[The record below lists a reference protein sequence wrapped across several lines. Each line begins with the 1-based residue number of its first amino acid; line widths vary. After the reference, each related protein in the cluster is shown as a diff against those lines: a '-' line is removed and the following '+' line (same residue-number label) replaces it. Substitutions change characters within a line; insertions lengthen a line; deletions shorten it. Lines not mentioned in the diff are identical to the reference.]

1 MPIRPRRN
9 RSRSHPRRALVLA
22 AGFGSRLDPLTQ
34 LVPKPVVPLWGE
46 SLVSRVLRH
55 LEAWGV
61 EHVVVNLHHAA
72 DETRRAVERA
82 RPAGMELAFSHE
94 PLILGT
100 GGALRAA
107 AWHFSDGQPFWIVN
121 ADVAMDLDPRPL
133 IQGLDGEPGA
143 LSNVWMIPDA
153 GPRTVGL
160 KNGRIATFRHPRP
173 GTPGTA
179 TFSGVQLVRPEIF
192 NYVPNAPFS
201 TLVQVYEEAIRAGWK
216 ILGTVLPHDR
226 WADVGTIEGLLAAH
240 DVWRDERA
248 GSRNPDRPWD
258 WAPER
263 GAHRARGA
271 RTRRCVAMSG
281 SRLGR
286 HAVAFD
292 TILSPGAELRREGT
306 GIIVPAAVALTS
318 PELNALERLDRG
330 HRETPWMAHA
340 LPARGSGRRFFRIE
354 GHHRSFILI
363 RDAGE
368 RAENRLYPG
377 HARFLKRLGLPVPE
391 LMAVSAPGEPRF
403 EIFSDGGMR
412 SLGDVVHDGGWSA
425 ATPWYERVV
434 DTLVRWHQRG
444 GVAARRSRLEMERAF
459 GPDVYGY
466 EHGLFLNEF
475 ARGRCGCGEDTI
487 LALQHELE
495 RASDHLL
502 KAPSMLVHRDLQS
515 SNILCSAR
523 GPVWIDFQGMRM
535 GPAVYDLASLLYDP
549 YVEMP
554 AELRSRWTR
563 RYVRRAGASSAQ
575 VERLPWAAVQRLTQA
590 LGAFARLSRGP
601 AQAQFERHIPAGLR
615 MLSQALDEL
624 GEPMPALRA
633 LIESHASAPAA
644 VFAARS

>member
-1 MPIRPRRN
+1 MSIRPRRN
-9 RSRSHPRRALVLA
+9 KPRSHPRRALVLA
-22 AGFGSRLDPLTQ
+22 AGFGSRLDPLTR
-34 LVPKPVVPLWGE
+34 LVPKPAVPLWGE
-46 SLVSRVLRH
+46 SLVARVLRH
-55 LEAWGV
+55 LDAWGV
-61 EHVVVNLHHAA
+61 RNVVVNLHHAA

-133 IQGLDGEPGA
+133 IQGLDGEPRA

-153 GPRTVGL
+153 GPRTVGF
-160 KNGRIATFRHPRP
+160 KNGMIETFRHPRP
-173 GTPGTA
+173 GTNGTA

-192 NYVPNAPFS
+192 KYLPDSPFS

-216 ILGTVLPHDR
+216 VLGTALPHDR

-240 DVWRDERA
+240 DAWREEHTGA
-248 GSRNPDRPWD
+248 HNDRPWD

-263 GAHRARGA
+263 GASRARGA
-271 RTRRCVAMSG
+271 RARRCVAMAG

-286 HAVAFD
+286 HAVACD
-292 TILSPGAELRREGT
+292 AILSPGAELRREGT
-306 GIIVPAAVALTS
+306 GIIIPATLALTP
-318 PELNALERLDRG
+318 PELKALDHLDRR
-330 HRETPWMAHA
+330 HQETPWMAHA

-354 GHHRSFILI
+354 GRRRSFILV

-377 HARFLKRLGLPVPE
+377 HARFLKRLGLPVPG
-391 LMAVSAPGEPRF
+391 LMAASVADEPRF

-412 SLGDVVHDGGWSA
+412 SLGDVVQDGGWKA
-425 ATPWYERVV
+425 ATPWYDRVV
-434 DTLVRWHQRG
+434 DTLVHWHQRG
-444 GVAARRSRLEMERAF
+444 GAAARRSRLELERAF
-459 GPDVYGY
+459 GPEVYGY
-466 EHGLFLNEF
+466 EHRLFLDEF
-475 ARGRCGCGEDTI
+475 ARGRCGCGDEA
-487 LALQHELE
+487 LAALRQELE
-495 RASDHLL
+495 RASGHLL
-502 KAPSMLVHRDLQS
+502 KIPPVLVHRDLQS
-515 SNILCSAR
+515 SNILCSAH

-535 GPAVYDLASLLYDP
+535 GPAMYDLASLLYDP

-554 AELRSRWTR
+554 AEWRARWAR
-563 RYVRRAGASSAQ
+563 RYARRAGDRRAQ
-575 VERLPWAAVQRLTQA
+575 VDRLPWAAVQRLTQA

-633 LIESHASAPAA
+633 LMESHASAPAA
-644 VFAARS
+644 VFAAQG